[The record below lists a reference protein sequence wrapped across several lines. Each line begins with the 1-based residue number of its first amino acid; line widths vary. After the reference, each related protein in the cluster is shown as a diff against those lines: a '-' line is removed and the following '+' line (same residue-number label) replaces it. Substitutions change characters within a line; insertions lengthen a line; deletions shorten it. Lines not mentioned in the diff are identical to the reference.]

1 MSIDR
6 ATVPTLDYSDLVE
19 PGGKLPP
26 IHPGEILREEF
37 MEPLGLNAR
46 GLVEAL
52 HIPADRVIEIV
63 DERRGI
69 TADLALR
76 LARYFDGS
84 AEFWLGLQKDYEL
97 RLARQ
102 ESLPR
107 IAREIQPRV
116 ENE

>member
-6 ATVPTLDYSDLVE
+6 AAIHTLDYSDLVE
-19 PGGKLPP
+19 SGGKLQP

-37 MEPLGLNAR
+37 MEPLGLNAHR
-46 GLVEAL
+46 LAEAL
-52 HIPADRVIEIV
+52 HIPADRMTEIV
-63 DERRGI
+63 DERQGI

-76 LARYFDGS
+76 LARYFGGS

-116 ENE
+116 